1 MTLVSS
7 LTTSLTEAQIEALA
21 GNFPD
26 TYRGPI
32 DKIASL
38 ASALPLTSFDSAQP
52 SELVTLIK
60 KADIDIQNLKVIIF
74 DGNILTS
81 EKKTQKISK
90 SILGISKVVL
100 IDSVILSNID
110 LIKKLLFCFVKCMF
124 PIFKYLI
131 CKLRFSSLYLYSYKK
146 YNFI

>member
-1 MTLVSS
+1 LTLVSS

-60 KADIDIQNLKVIIF
+60 NGKLQLNLIDDTRKIYIATTVFKNIIF
-74 DGNILTS
+74 KLIFFIL
-81 EKKTQKISK
+81 QNKI
-90 SILGISKVVL
+90 
-100 IDSVILSNID
+100 
-110 LIKKLLFCFVKCMF
+110 
-124 PIFKYLI
+124 
-131 CKLRFSSLYLYSYKK
+131 
-146 YNFI
+146 